1 MFCSH
6 DHETT
11 GTGKL
16 AEPFKNVF
24 NRDLIA
30 HMGAQ
35 LARQSSSFDSQHFTQ
50 LASDGIDALEFKQ
63 RSNHITDALS
73 LCLPDDFKKASA
85 ILTGALC
92 PETDA
97 ETEAETDISDP
108 PGDPQG
114 IRGWAILPMA
124 DYVAQKGLE
133 DFDLG
138 MDVLRELTKRSTAE
152 FAVRA
157 FLLADTDRA
166 MKHVHH
172 WARSPDRHVRRLASE
187 GIRPRLP
194 WGTRLGMFVADP
206 SPILPILN
214 LLKDDPEDYVRRS
227 VANNLNDI
235 AKDHPDLVAEIATD
249 WLADTPSPL
258 RSRLVRHAC
267 RTLIKKGHQPTL
279 QALGYHP
286 ARITLNT
293 LALDRKTVL
302 FGQSLG
308 VSAELQSISDGPQE
322 LIIDYVIHHRKANG
336 QTSPK
341 VFKWKILQL
350 NAGEKVTI
358 TKSHTFR
365 PITTRTY
372 YPGTHA
378 VEIQANG
385 KSLGQREFELAM

>member
-35 LARQSSSFDSQHFTQ
+35 FARQSSTFDRQRFTQ

-63 RSNHITDALS
+63 RSNHITEALS
-73 LCLPDDFKKASA
+73 LCLPDDFTQASA
-85 ILTGALC
+85 ILTSALC
-92 PETDA
+92 PKI
-97 ETEAETDISDP
+97 EADISDTS
-108 PGDPQG
+108 GDPQG

-157 FLLADTDRA
+157 FLMADTDRA
-166 MKHVHH
+166 MKHVHR

-194 WGTRLGMFVADP
+194 WGTRLGMFVANP

-249 WLADTPSPL
+249 WLADTPSLL

-286 ARITLNT
+286 ALITLNT
-293 LALDRKTVL
+293 LVLDQKTVP

-308 VSAELQSISDGPQE
+308 ISAELQSISDGPQE

-350 NAGEKVTI
+350 NACEKITI
-358 TKSHTFR
+358 TKSHNFR

-372 YPGTHA
+372 YPGNHA

-385 KSLGQREFELAM
+385 ISLGRQEFDLAM